1 MNVTGLASAPLVIA
15 TDPVG
20 VYLLDLLAEGGGGGA
35 DGGGGSGGGGAVS
48 REALVAGALD
58 RLDTTEEAVTARLA
72 SMVDAGFAMRVEQG
86 GAEPAWRGCTPDE
99 LAAAFD
105 SVVEVLRSLDEAGD
119 SEQATDAVA
128 AIDAAWATR
137 STAEARRAVAE
148 AFRLSPAGQRH
159 ARRVAEGTLGLPF
172 GRPRPEEA

>member
-1 MNVTGLASAPLVIA
+1 MNAIDPASAPLVIA

-20 VYLLDLLAEGGGGGA
+20 VYLLDLLAE
-35 DGGGGSGGGGAVS
+35 DGGDGRAEVT
-48 REALVAGALD
+48 REALVAGVQE
-58 RLDTTEEAVTARLA
+58 RLDATEGAVVDRLA
-72 SMVDAGFAMRVEQG
+72 SMVEAGFARRGEGEGEG
-86 GAEPAWRGCTPDE
+86 GGVGDTWRGCSSDE

-105 SVVEVLRSLDEAGD
+105 SVVEVLRCLDEAGD
-119 SEQATDAVA
+119 SEQASDAVA

-148 AFRLSPAGQRH
+148 AFRRSPAGQRH

-172 GRPRPEEA
+172 GRPRPAGA